1 MNKKI
6 FFLAVIIVATLA
18 SCTENKKDKEEHAHH
33 EETKDVIFLTQ
44 QQRQSLDL
52 KLGNFQFRSLSTII
66 KTNGQLEVPPAAS
79 AEITAVIGGNVKE
92 IKVFHGDKVSKG
104 QVLAILEHPDYITLQ
119 EDFAETANK
128 LDFIEKEYKRQ
139 KELFENNVGS
149 GKDYQQIISEYRTI
163 KSKYEGLKSRLKILN
178 ISPEKVLKGTISGT
192 IPVVS
197 PISGYV
203 NDVNIK
209 LGSFADAKD
218 KLFTIADNR
227 EIHADFM
234 IYENDIRLLK
244 SGQKVYF
251 TVANQPDRELEA
263 TIFAIGK
270 EFESD
275 TRAIHVHAR
284 LNNNPGDLIPGMY
297 VSGNI
302 RTNDENVRTLPNDAI
317 VTEGNKSYIFI
328 LDKSVKEVQ
337 HEGEKHPDEN
347 VMAFRRFEILK
358 CKQDGGFTEV
368 KLLKSL
374 PEDTQIVINSA
385 YYLLSDM
392 SKEETEH
399 EH

>member
-6 FFLAVIIVATLA
+6 FFLAMIIVATLA
-18 SCTENKKDKEEHAHH
+18 SCIENKKDKEEHAHH

-52 KLGNFQFRSLSTII
+52 KLGSFQFRSLSTII

-92 IKVFHGDKVSKG
+92 IKVFHGDKVNNG

-128 LDFIEKEYKRQ
+128 LDYIEKEYNRQ

-149 GKDYQQIISEYRTI
+149 GKDYQQIISEYRTV

-337 HEGEKHPDEN
+337 HEGEEQHNEN
-347 VMAFRRFEILK
+347 VMAFRRFEIVK
-358 CKQDGGFTEV
+358 GKQDGGFTEV

-374 PEDTQIVINSA
+374 PKNTQIVINSA